1 MRRFPLTIIAFFL
14 FASSAMAASSLPYKP
29 GLIQSLLN
37 DGKAVFV
44 DFKASWCS
52 TCARQSR
59 VIAKLRKE
67 NPTYNSKLTFVS
79 VDWDD
84 YRKHEVTTSRNIPR
98 RSTLVLLKGN
108 RELGRIVAG
117 TSESQIKALMDKAL

>member
-1 MRRFPLTIIAFFL
+1 MRKLTITIIAFFV
-14 FASSAMAASSLPYKP
+14 FASSAMAANTLTYKP

-37 DGKAVFV
+37 DGKTVLV
-44 DFKASWCS
+44 DYKASWCS
-52 TCARQSR
+52 TCARQAR
-59 VIAKLRKE
+59 VISKLRRD
-67 NPTYNSKLTFVS
+67 NPAYNSSLTFVS

-84 YRKHEVTTSRNIPR
+84 FRRHEVTTSRNIPR

-117 TSESQIKALMDKAL
+117 TSESQIKALLDRAL